1 MITRDQQIRREE
13 WKKHIEEQEKSG
25 LSQIEFCKKNNLSKG
40 KFGYYKGLLNPQQ
53 TAIKAALTPVKI
65 SSSVI
70 PSKITDIRVS
80 LPNGFQCIFQSDVS
94 KEKIKDVI
102 EVLLSC

>member
-25 LSQIEFCKKNNLSKG
+25 LTQIEFGKKNNLSKG
-40 KFGYYKGLLNPQQ
+40 KFGYYKGLLTPQQ
-53 TAIKAALTPVKI
+53 PIKAALTPVKI
-65 SSSVI
+65 SSAI
-70 PSKITDIRVS
+70 TPSKITDIRVTI
-80 LPNGFQCIFQSDVS
+80 PNGFQCIFQSDVS
-94 KEKIKDVI
+94 KEKVKEVI